1 MTSRVVLVGAF
12 ATVLLAS
19 PWRAQGKDSALR
31 AVRQRQAL
39 SKALP
44 KGTQFTSGGEQYR
57 IVGGLRAVMRAPD
70 ESAQETLARAG
81 AGMADLVERKGNHLV
96 FRRTATPQPVAAQV
110 ASNQADTLPVAINA
124 RTRNFGV
131 VMGSITA
138 HLRDTSAATAVADA
152 HGLKL
157 VLAAPHLAAAFYQ
170 VPPGQD
176 IQVLAAALEQD
187 PRVVSAEIEVKEH
200 FDVPQ

>member
-1 MTSRVVLVGAF
+1 
-12 ATVLLAS
+12 
-19 PWRAQGKDSALR
+19 
-31 AVRQRQAL
+31 
-39 SKALP
+39 
-44 KGTQFTSGGEQYR
+44 
-57 IVGGLRAVMRAPD
+57 
-70 ESAQETLARAG
+70 
-81 AGMADLVERKGNHLV
+81 
-96 FRRTATPQPVAAQV
+96 VAAQV